1 MRFVVVTGMSG
12 AGKSSVLKMLEDA
25 GYFCVDNLPIPLI
38 PTFARLT
45 VRESPNITKIALGMD
60 IRSGQAL
67 GGAEQIF
74 EELKKEG
81 YPYEILFLECSTEVL
96 VKRFKETRRT
106 HPLSGTDR
114 VDKGIEEERRRLA
127 FLKAKANFILDT
139 SHLLIRELKTQI
151 DHIFIENGT
160 YHNFFFTVLSFGFKY
175 GIPSDADLVFDVR
188 FLKNP
193 YYVPELKYL
202 TGSEQKVRDYVLS
215 SPMAPIFL
223 DKLEELLLFLIP
235 GYIEEG
241 KNQLVIAVGCT
252 GGKHRSVT
260 VAYELG
266 KRLKNTEYGIK
277 IDHRD
282 ISK

>member
-114 VDKGIEEERRRLA
+114 VDKGIEEERRCLA

-139 SHLLIRELKTQI
+139 SHLLIRELKVRI

-160 YHNFFFTVLSFGFKY
+160 YHNFFITVLSFGFKY

-202 TGSEQKVRDYVLS
+202 TGREQKVRDYVLS
-215 SPMAPIFL
+215 SPMAPMFL

-266 KRLKNTEYGIK
+266 RRLKNTEYGIK

-282 ISK
+282 ISE

>member
-1 MRFVVVTGMSG
+1 
-12 AGKSSVLKMLEDA
+12 
-25 GYFCVDNLPIPLI
+25 
-38 PTFARLT
+38 
-45 VRESPNITKIALGMD
+45 MD

-67 GGAEQIF
+67 TGAEQVF

-114 VDKGIEEERRRLA
+114 VDKGIEEERRRIA
-127 FLKAKANFILDT
+127 FLKEKANFILDT

-151 DHIFIENGT
+151 DHIFIENGA
-160 YHNFFFTVLSFGFKY
+160 YHNFFITVLSFGFKY

-202 TGSEQKVRDYVLS
+202 TGKEQKVRDYVLS
-215 SPMAPIFL
+215 SPMAPMFL

-282 ISK
+282 ISE